1 VTRRTRVEEG
11 LVPDPT
17 DPKVGSSDSPA
28 EVSMLIT
35 CPHCSTRNRVAAERL
50 AEAPV
55 CGRCSRELL
64 AGAPVALDTGN
75 FDDVTRGARPVV
87 VDFWAS
93 WCGPCRAFAPVFAA
107 EAAKRADI
115 VFAKVD
121 TDANPELSARFGIR
135 SIPTLAVFH
144 RGEVVQRISGAL
156 PAGEFA
162 RWLQQ
167 ATSPARDAG

>member
-1 VTRRTRVEEG
+1 
-11 LVPDPT
+11 
-17 DPKVGSSDSPA
+17 
-28 EVSMLIT
+28 MLIT
-35 CPHCSTRNRVAAERL
+35 CPHGSTRNRVAAERL

-55 CGRCSRELL
+55 CGRCSKELL
-64 AGAPVALDTGN
+64 AGAPVALDTEN
-75 FDDVTRGARPVV
+75 FDEVTRGARPVV

-107 EAAKRADI
+107 EAAKRGDV

-135 SIPTLAVFH
+135 SIPTLAVFQ
-144 RGEVVQRISGAL
+144 RGDVVQRVSGAL

-162 RWLQQ
+162 RWLEQ
-167 ATSPARDAG
+167 AAPSARDAG

>member
-1 VTRRTRVEEG
+1 
-11 LVPDPT
+11 
-17 DPKVGSSDSPA
+17 
-28 EVSMLIT
+28 MLIT
-35 CPHCSTRNRVAAERL
+35 CPHCSTRNRVATERL

-55 CGRCSRELL
+55 CGRCSKELL

-75 FDDVTRGARPVV
+75 FDEVTRGTQPVV
-87 VDFWAS
+87 VDFWAN

-107 EAAKRADI
+107 EAAKRADV

-121 TDANPELSARFGIR
+121 TDASPELSARYGIR

-167 ATSPARDAG
+167 ATSAARDTG

>member
-1 VTRRTRVEEG
+1 
-11 LVPDPT
+11 
-17 DPKVGSSDSPA
+17 
-28 EVSMLIT
+28 MLIT

-50 AEAPV
+50 AESPV
-55 CGRCSRELL
+55 CGRCSKDLL
-64 AGAPVALDTGN
+64 AGAPVALDAGN
-75 FDDVTRGARPVV
+75 FDEVTGGPRPVV

-107 EAAKRADI
+107 EAAKRADV

-121 TDANPELSARFGIR
+121 TDANPELSARYAIR
-135 SIPTLAVFH
+135 SIPTLAVLR
-144 RGEVVQRISGAL
+144 RGEVVQRVSGAL

-167 ATSPARDAG
+167 ATGPAREEG